1 MPSNVGSPNTYRIRP
16 WSDRARVAAHAAI
29 VFAETISSRQPV
41 CLSPSLFLIPMRR
54 RGVGVW
60 YNAATQL
67 EIRGLTMGAKA
78 QHIVPSLN
86 LRNFAGTEP
95 AGQVWTY
102 DCVSGRSWSKIP
114 EETGTVTHFY
124 SVQKEDGTQDTRIE
138 EMLSAIESR
147 ASSVYGRLLRGDI
160 PKKDTQAR
168 VYFAEFLA
176 MMYVRTPGM
185 RRMNAE
191 IHSRRLQTLTFAYAQ
206 NDAAFN
212 RLIKGVEKDRGE
224 TITPDIKE
232 EVRAM
237 LRDPSAY
244 DVEVPKRMTLSILGA
259 ADKIA
264 PIIYNMKWSLGQPLS
279 GFFITGDN
287 PVIRTVDP
295 KTRHP
300 VMGDGGFSNKTAE
313 LSFPLSTDAMLVTS
327 WDEGA
332 LDFGLIERE
341 HVDKLNELRAIHA
354 DRFLYSHVDDKSISN
369 LAEKF
374 GGSRPEIRFS
384 GFGPSNFSKTT
395 VSRK

>member
-1 MPSNVGSPNTYRIRP
+1 
-16 WSDRARVAAHAAI
+16 
-29 VFAETISSRQPV
+29 
-41 CLSPSLFLIPMRR
+41 
-54 RGVGVW
+54 
-60 YNAATQL
+60 
-67 EIRGLTMGAKA
+67 MGAKA
-78 QHIVPSLN
+78 QHIVPSLH
-86 LRNFAGTEP
+86 LRNFAGTQP
-95 AGQVWTY
+95 AGHVWTY
-102 DCVSGRSWSKIP
+102 DCVGGRSWSQIP

-147 ASSVYGRLLRGDI
+147 ASSVYDRLLRGGI
-160 PKKDTQAR
+160 PKKDTQPR

-176 MMYVRTPGM
+176 MMYVRTSGM

-191 IHSRRLQTLTFAYAQ
+191 IHSRGLQTLSFAYAQ
-206 NDAAFN
+206 NDALFN

-224 TITPDIKE
+224 VITPKTRE

-237 LRDPSAY
+237 MRNPSMY
-244 DVEVPKRMTLSILGA
+244 EVEIPKHMTLSTLGV
-259 ADKIA
+259 ADTIA
-264 PIIYNMKWSLGQPLS
+264 PIIYNMTWSLSRPLS

-300 VMGDGGFSNKTAE
+300 RLGDGGFKNKKAV
-313 LSFPLSTDAMLVTS
+313 LSFPLSTDLMLLTS

-332 LDFGLIERE
+332 LPFGLFEQE
-341 HVDKLNELRAIHA
+341 HVNALNELRAIHA
-354 DRFLYSHVDDKSISN
+354 DRFLYAHTSDPSISD
-369 LAEKF
+369 LATKF

-384 GFGPSNFSKTT
+384 GFGPSSVAKTT

>member
-1 MPSNVGSPNTYRIRP
+1 
-16 WSDRARVAAHAAI
+16 
-29 VFAETISSRQPV
+29 
-41 CLSPSLFLIPMRR
+41 
-54 RGVGVW
+54 
-60 YNAATQL
+60 
-67 EIRGLTMGAKA
+67 MGGKS
-78 QHIVPSLN
+78 QHTVPRLH
-86 LRNFAGTEP
+86 LCNFAGAEP

-102 DCVSGRSWSKIP
+102 DCVSGKSWSQIP

-124 SVQKEDGTQDTRIE
+124 SVQKEDGTHDTRIE
-138 EMLSAIESR
+138 DMLSAIESR
-147 ASSVYGRLLRGDI
+147 ASSVYKSLLSGEI

-168 VYFAEFLA
+168 VYFAEFVA
-176 MMYVRTPGM
+176 MMYVRTSGM
-185 RRMNAE
+185 RRMNAD
-191 IHSRRLQTLTFAYAQ
+191 IQSRGLQTLNFAYAQ

-212 RLIKGVEKDRGE
+212 RLIQGVEKDRGG
-224 TITPDIKE
+224 TITPAIKE

-244 DVEVPKRMTLSILGA
+244 DVIIPKHMTLRALGA

-264 PIIYNMKWSLGQPLS
+264 PIVYNMKWSLGQPLS

-300 VMGDGGFSNKTAE
+300 VMGDGGFKNKTAE
-313 LSFPLSTDAMLVTS
+313 LSFPLSTDLMLVTS
-327 WDEGA
+327 WDEDA